1 MSLFNRYPI
10 ARWLVPAA
18 AVALL
23 LSGTTLIRAA
33 VASPGVS
40 PASLP
45 TQSATDLM
53 ADVAGSS
60 VENLSGTIVQTSNL
74 GIPDLPGL
82 SLGDGSS
89 LTSLLSGTHTLRV
102 WARGSEQQR
111 LSVLSQLG
119 ETDIVHNGGDLWI
132 WSSSDNT
139 ASHRTVGQHAA
150 AANSLPSAADLTPAT
165 AARMLVT
172 MLGSSTTVTTAGN
185 DVIAGRPAYELLL
198 QPKDTRSLISS
209 IRIGIDGSQHVPLRV
224 QVMAT
229 GQTQPA
235 VEIAFTA
242 VDFSQPDASEFTFNP
257 PPGASIDDRTG
268 DSSAP
273 ECTASPRPSANG
285 SDGSGL
291 KVVGSGWTTVVVAA
305 LPPAAARSSKAPA
318 PTSCAGTGLTH
329 DLGVGSLSKA
339 IGSLPAVSGSWGS
352 GHVLAGTVLSV
363 LVTDDGRVAVGPVAP
378 DLLYAALTSK

>member
-1 MSLFNRYPI
+1 MSLFTRYPI

-45 TQSATDLM
+45 TQSAPELM

-119 ETDIVHNGGDLWI
+119 ETDIVHNGSDLWI
-132 WSSSDNT
+132 WSSADNT
-139 ASHRTVGQHAA
+139 ASHRSVGQHAA
-150 AANSLPSAADLTPAT
+150 GKSLPSATDMTPAT
-165 AARMLVT
+165 AATMLVA
-172 MLGSSTTVTTAGN
+172 MLGSSTTVTAAGN
-185 DVIAGRPAYELLL
+185 DVIAGRPAYELEL

-209 IRIGIDGSQHVPLRV
+209 IHIGIDGTQHVPLRV
-224 QVMAT
+224 QVMAA
-229 GQTQPA
+229 GQTRPA
-235 VEIAFTA
+235 LEIAFTA
-242 VDFSQPDASEFTFNP
+242 VDFGQPDASEFTFNP
-257 PPGASIDDRTG
+257 PPGARVDDRTG
-268 DSSAP
+268 ASSAP
-273 ECTASPRPSANG
+273 DCTASPRPSATG
-285 SDGSGL
+285 ASVPAP
-291 KVVGSGWTTVVVAA
+291 KVVGSGWTTVVVAT
-305 LPPAAARSSKAPA
+305 LPPSTAGSSKAPA
-318 PTSCAGTGLTH
+318 TTACTGTGLTQ
-329 DLGVGSLSKA
+329 DLGVGSLSRA
-339 IGSLPAVSGSWGS
+339 IGSLPAVSGTWGS

-363 LVTDDGRVAVGPVAP
+363 LVTDDGRIAVGPVAP